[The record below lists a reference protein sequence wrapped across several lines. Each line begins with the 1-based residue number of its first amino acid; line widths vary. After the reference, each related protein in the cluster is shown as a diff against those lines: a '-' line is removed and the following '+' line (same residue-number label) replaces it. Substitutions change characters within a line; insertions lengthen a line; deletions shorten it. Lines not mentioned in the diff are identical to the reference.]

1 MIASRRALLAAAAL
15 CVALPLRPGRAQSG
29 LPVIRLGVLNDQS
42 GPYRDLTAPSLP
54 CVQQAIEDFDPAS
67 KGFAVEVIGVDHQN
81 KPDVG
86 AAIAMRWYDREQVDV
101 ILDVPGSAIALAV
114 SGVTRE
120 RNKVFLPS
128 SAATADLTGTAC
140 SPNTIYWTYDTY
152 MLARSTGGALVRAGG
167 DRWFFLTANYAFGH
181 ALQRDATAFVR
192 EAGGAVLGAAAYPFP
207 GTTEF
212 SSYLVRAQASG
223 ANVLGLANA
232 GADTANCIKQA
243 QEFGLTRRM
252 KVAALLLG
260 INDVKAI
267 GLGAAQGLY
276 LTESFYWDL
285 NDRTR
290 AWSRRVLP
298 KTPNHM
304 PSMAPAGCYAATMHY
319 LKAVAELGP
328 DRAKANGAAV
338 VAHMKATSVEDDCFG
353 NYTIR
358 ADGRA
363 LVPAH
368 LFQVKTPQESRSP
381 WDLYKLVAT
390 MPGEQAFRPLD
401 QGGCAFIRS

>member
-1 MIASRRALLAAAAL
+1 M
-15 CVALPLRPGRAQSG
+15 
-29 LPVIRLGVLNDQS
+29 
-42 GPYRDLTAPSLP
+42 
-54 CVQQAIEDFDPAS
+54 
-67 KGFAVEVIGVDHQN
+67 
-81 KPDVG
+81 
-86 AAIAMRWYDREQVDV
+86 
-101 ILDVPGSAIALAV
+101 
-114 SGVTRE
+114 
-120 RNKVFLPS
+120 
-128 SAATADLTGTAC
+128 
-140 SPNTIYWTYDTY
+140 
-152 MLARSTGGALVRAGG
+152 
-167 DRWFFLTANYAFGH
+167 
-181 ALQRDATAFVR
+181 
-192 EAGGAVLGAAAYPFP
+192 
-207 GTTEF
+207 
-212 SSYLVRAQASG
+212 
-223 ANVLGLANA
+223 
-232 GADTANCIKQA
+232 
-243 QEFGLTRRM
+243 
-252 KVAALLLG
+252 AALLLG

-390 MPGEQAFRPLD
+390 TPGEQAFRPLD